1 MNKTSSAIVRT
12 ILLGTSC
19 LSVLGLSAA
28 QADPAGGVVV
38 SGSATITGKPNATI
52 INQATDRALINW
64 QSFNI
69 AAGGSVRFNQPGSKS
84 ITVNRVLGSQS
95 SSIFGSLLA
104 NGQVWIIN
112 GNGILFGKGA
122 QVNVGGLIAT
132 TADITDR
139 DFENGNF
146 SFSGGTGASVVNQGT
161 IRTRNG
167 GSAVLSG
174 ASVQNQ
180 GLIAADTG
188 TVVLGGASAF
198 TVDFN
203 GDNLLRYA
211 ITAPAGKADNGQ
223 TGVSNSGSISAAG
236 GHVILTARAAA
247 DIAGAVI
254 NNTGMISATSA
265 RVANGEVVLDGGDGD
280 VNVSGS
286 IDASGRASGQT
297 GGSVAITGRNITV
310 ADNTTIN
317 VSGDSGGGTVRIGG
331 DLHGAGALQNA
342 DNVTVGSATI
352 RADAIRRGKGGTLVV
367 WSNGLTDFSGIFS
380 AKGGLMG
387 GDGGF
392 IETSGHTLNVGS
404 GASVDTR
411 APHGKTGTWL
421 LDPDTIV
428 IQAGEGTGTPIPP
441 GGTLSVDTDS
451 EDTDIVRPS
460 TIIAALATTNVTLE
474 ASREIDVYSPVIYSS
489 SNALNLLSE
498 GNISVYASIQN
509 TQAVGGGAVN
519 LVAGWDGVTAM
530 GDILT
535 TPGAYGSGFNE
546 VFLDSSDNDVF
557 VGSASGATTIAAA
570 DITLF
575 AEDGGNVQ
583 LGYHGAGGGNIAVYA
598 TDNISLT
605 AQAPGEG
612 AHYAMIGNG
621 ALDGSVAGAI
631 TGDIFVSSL
640 GSIFLA
646 TEEGGPGC
654 DCANIGQESAG
665 GDLVGIGRTIGIG
678 NESGIGEVP
687 ATGNVVIIAADV
699 DDDLD
704 ASAGLSDIISAQLAH
719 GDMTLGHIGE
729 ESSINVDDF
738 VDYDS
743 PFALTLLSTSDIEIT
758 GHLMNAGSGA
768 VTLIAGWDGVY
779 DAAHLTDTGHY
790 GLNGGSITIG
800 GEDAETDASIGSAH
814 GALHLYGANLNI
826 DPENGFAQVGY
837 HGAGGGDIFVNMTGD
852 ISAFGN
858 ADVAKYYALLGN
870 GSLDAGIEGNITGNI
885 SLVAGGQT
893 VFADRMGRGWLG
905 NVADEGFIE
914 TGDLTALT
922 RTGFFRADY
931 LSADLGT
938 VAGTGGNVFIGFT
951 DAEVGDLFIGGFT
964 YTSANDFTFAGAA
977 GMNVTGTVSNAG
989 SGAVTL
995 VAGWD
1000 GHTVGTAAQIQGAG
1014 AYGLN
1019 GAVTTIGGENQ
1030 NQDVSLGS
1038 ASGRTTILTGDLTV
1052 APKAGF
1058 YAQVGY
1064 HGTGGGD
1071 IFVVARG
1078 DLTLTAGGVPHDYA
1092 MIGNGSLNGDV
1103 TGNIT
1108 GNIDLRIAGSTFLDG
1123 SAGEG
1128 VKAWIGNVAGG
1139 GFSETGNLLL
1149 ETFDLD
1155 GSDAISPMLASD
1167 VSGGDVTIA
1176 ITDSEAQNV
1185 LDNAIVYNSTHN
1197 LTLLTAGSVTFLSS
1211 VQNGGSGA
1219 VTILAGWN
1227 GITFDP
1233 AHFTDAGVFGNNNG
1247 SVLIGGADAEG
1258 SVAVGSASG
1267 HTNVFAKNVVLSGL
1281 HGYAQLGYHG
1291 AAGGVIAVNALGVVS
1306 LIGGANAG
1314 DYATIGNGTVFGS
1327 NAAGGDVG
1335 VSSGSITDYG
1345 NAAITG
1351 ANLKLAAASGG
1362 IGNAGPGGALRIAAG
1377 TLAVMTHGGA
1387 VYLTSPGGGV
1397 AFGLGG
1403 VQTMGGSFTLAAA
1416 GPITQSAALQTGALN
1431 LSTTSGAITLT
1442 DAGNSFGALTVAT
1455 SGSDN
1460 ATFSQASS
1468 LTIASA
1474 AVGGTLSLTGS
1485 AITQTGAIH
1494 AGGLSVTATGG
1505 PITLT
1510 SSGNSFATL
1519 TVNDTSANDV
1529 SIVDGSAVTLAGATV
1544 NGKLTL
1550 AAGGAIGQSGA
1561 IHAGALD
1568 VSTITG
1574 AITLTNTG
1582 NAFGALTVTT
1592 HGSDNA
1598 SFAHSSLLT
1607 VASANVG
1614 GTLTLA
1620 AGTAVNQSGA
1630 IHAAALNVSAAN
1642 GSIVLSNS
1650 GNAFGA
1656 LTASTTGS
1664 NDATIIDSMGVS
1676 VSGATIG
1683 GKLTLVSGGAI
1694 SQTGAIVAAALD
1706 VSSTGGAIALTNGGN
1721 SFATLTVA
1729 TNGSNDASVTDST
1742 AVTLAGVTVGGNFG
1756 LAAGGAVG
1764 QTGAITTHGLSV
1776 SASSGAITLTK
1787 ATNAVSGT
1795 AQFTT
1800 PGAASFANSLATIV
1814 GASTVG
1820 GDVTLLSKG
1829 NVNFVGSV
1837 QSVSGNILVVA
1848 GWDGTTTDPSAFGN
1862 AGVYGNG
1869 GGDVVIGGSGAAGA
1883 VAVGS
1888 QHGSTS
1894 LYASSVTLSG
1904 DHGLAQLGYHGTGGG
1919 AIKLVALHNLQANA
1933 SSFGALVGNGS
1944 LSGDVTGNVTGD
1956 IDIHLG
1962 GSGGFSGAQAW
1973 LGNVAH
1979 AGTETG
1985 NLVFVA
1991 ANAIGTFGSYVT
2003 SALVGGDVTIGFTG
2017 TTDQGLAGTIAYNSS
2032 HTFNLLNAGNIVVV
2046 GTLQN
2051 AGSGAINLVAGWDG
2065 HTLTASSFGTAG
2077 VYGNN
2082 GKGLTIGG
2090 SGAAGNASV
2099 GSFGGKTSVYG
2110 ASLTLAAVHGYAQ
2123 LGFNGHGT
2131 GAILVQT
2138 TGAVTLT
2145 GGGGANQ
2152 FAQIGNGGRGTS
2164 GSNSGDIQITAGGDL
2179 TLTAGAGAEA
2189 YAQIGHGGAESNTGV
2204 SGGYSNTGAISVTAA
2219 NVFLNAG
2226 GGAGAYSQI
2235 GNGGYKSGLNIAGG
2249 TANNGGD
2256 ITITSGH
2263 AVTLTGNGADAYA
2276 QIGNGGSQS
2285 NQNAA
2290 AAAGGS
2296 DSGNIVVHAPNGAAG
2311 SVTLTAGAG
2320 ASAYAQI
2327 GNGGYAVNSG
2337 PNATVASWTI
2347 TGDVSVTDLVLTGG
2361 NTGPNAYAQ
2370 IGNGDASHNSTGN
2383 VSGNITIDANGQITY
2398 SDGTAP
2404 HSPATIGNFTGQGTV
2419 TGTLTGAQPPSD
2431 VTTDP
2436 AVIGNIAVNT
2446 ADNGSPTTNV
2456 PVITTVVITDTEEGG
2471 RPTVTAVA
2479 LETSPPGPLALLDK
2493 SGADSSSPN
2502 TSDTATI
2509 VIADSLDGSK
2519 KGSGSQFFMGGMLKQ
2534 TIPGSAVHGVPP
2546 ADQDFSSWGNEAL
2559 WQ

>member
-19 LSVLGLSAA
+19 LSVLGIGAA

-64 QSFNI
+64 QSFSI

-112 GNGILFGKGA
+112 GNGILFGKGS

-132 TADITDR
+132 TADIADR

-198 TVDFN
+198 TVDFT

-247 DIAGAVI
+247 DIAGAVV

-280 VNVSGS
+280 VAVSGS
-286 IDASGRASGQT
+286 IDASGRAPGQS

-310 ADNTTIN
+310 ADNATIN

-331 DLHGAGALQNA
+331 DLHGAGGLQNA
-342 DNVTVGSATI
+342 DNVTVGAATI

-380 AKGGLMG
+380 ARGGVMG

-392 IETSGHTLNVGS
+392 IETSGHTLNVGT

-428 IQAGEGTGTPIPP
+428 IQAGEGAGTAIPP

-451 EDTDIVRPS
+451 EDTDYVRPS

-474 ASREIDVYSPVIYSS
+474 ASNEIDVYSPVIYSS
-489 SNALNLLSE
+489 ANALSLLSQ

-509 TQAVGGGAVN
+509 TQSVGGGAVN

-546 VFLDSSDNDVF
+546 VFLNSSDNDVF

-570 DITLF
+570 DVTLF
-575 AEDGGNVQ
+575 AQGGGNVQ
-583 LGYHGAGGGNIAVYA
+583 LGYHGAGGGNISVYA

-654 DCANIGQESAG
+654 ECGNIGQESTG
-665 GDLVGIGRTIGIG
+665 GGAGRTIGIG

-704 ASAGLSDIISAQLAH
+704 ASAGLGDIITNDLAH
-719 GDMTLGHIGE
+719 GNLTLGHIGE
-729 ESSINVDDF
+729 ESSINVDAF

-743 PFALTLLSTSDIEIT
+743 PFALTLMSTSDIEVT
-758 GHLMNAGSGA
+758 GHMMNAGTGA
-768 VTLIAGWDGVY
+768 ITLIAGWDGVY

-800 GEDAETDASIGSAH
+800 GEDAETDASIGSAG

-826 DPENGFAQVGY
+826 DPTNGFAQVGY
-837 HGAGGGDIFVNMTGD
+837 HGAGGGDIFVNMTGN
-852 ISAFGN
+852 ITALGN

-893 VFADRMGRGWLG
+893 VFADQVGRGWLG

-964 YTSANDFTFAGAA
+964 YTSANNFTFAGAA

-1038 ASGRTTILTGDLTV
+1038 AFGRTTILTGDLTV

-1128 VKAWIGNVAGG
+1128 AQAWIGNVAGS
-1139 GFSETGNLLL
+1139 GFSETGNVLLQ
-1149 ETFDLD
+1149 TFDFD
-1155 GSDAISPMLASD
+1155 SSDAIAPMLVSD

-1176 ITDSEAQNV
+1176 ITDSEAQNE
-1185 LDNAIVYNSTHN
+1185 LDNALVYNSTHN
-1197 LTLLTAGSVTFLSS
+1197 LTLLTAGSMTFLAS

-1219 VTILAGWN
+1219 VTVVAGWD
-1227 GITFDP
+1227 GTTFDA
-1233 AHFTDAGVFGNNNG
+1233 AHFADAGVFGNNNG
-1247 SVLIGGADAEG
+1247 SVVIGGSDATG
-1258 SVAVGSASG
+1258 NVAVGSASG
-1267 HTNVFAKNVVLSGL
+1267 HTNVFARTVVLGGL

-1291 AAGGVIAVNALGVVS
+1291 AAGGVIGVNALGVVS
-1306 LIGGANAG
+1306 LFGGANAG
-1314 DYATIGNGTVFGS
+1314 DYATIGNGTVFSS
-1327 NAAGGDVG
+1327 NAAGGDVS
-1335 VSSGSITDYG
+1335 VASGMIATTG
-1345 NAAITG
+1345 NTAVTA

-1362 IGNAGPGGALRIAAG
+1362 IGNPGPGGALRIAAG

-1397 AFGLGG
+1397 TFAGSG
-1403 VQTMGGSFTLAAA
+1403 VQTMGGSFTLAAG
-1416 GPITQSAALQTGALN
+1416 GPIAQTAALQTGALN
-1431 LSTTSGAITLT
+1431 LSTSSGAITLT
-1442 DAGNSFGALTVAT
+1442 GAGNSFGALTVAT

-1485 AITQTGAIH
+1485 AVTQTGAIH
-1494 AGGLSVTATGG
+1494 AGALSVTATGG

-1510 SSGNSFATL
+1510 SSGNGFATL

-1544 NGKLTL
+1544 TGKLTL
-1550 AAGGAIGQSGA
+1550 AAGGAIGQTGA

-1607 VASANVG
+1607 VASAHVG

-1656 LTASTTGS
+1656 LTVSTTGS
-1664 NDATIIDSMGVS
+1664 NDATITDSSGVS
-1676 VSGATIG
+1676 VSGATVG

-1706 VSSTGGAIALTNGGN
+1706 VSSTGGAITLTNSGN

-1729 TNGSNDASVTDST
+1729 TNGSNDAAVTDST
-1742 AVTLAGVTVGGNFG
+1742 AVTLAGVNAGGNFA

-1764 QTGAITTHGLSV
+1764 QTGAIATHGLSV
-1776 SASSGAITLTK
+1776 SASSGAITLTM

-1800 PGAASFANSLATIV
+1800 PGALTFANALGTTV

-1829 NVNFVGSV
+1829 NVNFTGSV
-1837 QSVSGNILVVA
+1837 QGVAGNITVVA
-1848 GWDGTTTDPSAFGN
+1848 GWDGTTVDPSAFGN

-1869 GGDVVIGGSGAAGA
+1869 GGDIVIGSAGATGA
-1883 VAVGS
+1883 VALGS
-1888 QHGSTS
+1888 QHGSTT
-1894 LYASSVTLSG
+1894 LYASGVTLSG
-1904 DHGLAQLGYHGTGGG
+1904 DHGLAQLGYHGAGGG
-1919 AIKLVALHNLQANA
+1919 AIRLVALHNLQVNA
-1933 SSFGALVGNGS
+1933 SSFGAMVGNGS
-1944 LSGDVTGNVTGD
+1944 LAADVTGNVTGD
-1956 IDIHLG
+1956 IDVRLG
-1962 GSGGFSGAQAW
+1962 GSAGFSGGQSW

-1979 AGTETG
+1979 GGTETG
-1985 NLVFVA
+1985 NLIFVA
-1991 ANAIGTFGSYVT
+1991 TNAIGTFGSYVT
-2003 SALVGGDVTIGFTG
+2003 SALAGGDVTIGFTG
-2017 TTDQGLAGTIAYNSS
+2017 ASDQGLAGSIAYNSS
-2032 HTFNLLNAGNIVVV
+2032 HTFNLLSAGNIAVV

-2077 VYGNN
+2077 VFGNN
-2082 GKGLTIGG
+2082 AKGVSIGG
-2090 SGAAGNASV
+2090 SGAVGNASV
-2099 GSFGGKTSVYG
+2099 GSAGGKTSLYG

-2131 GAILVQT
+2131 GAIAVQT
-2138 TGAVTLT
+2138 TGAVSLT
-2145 GGGGANQ
+2145 GGGSANQ
-2152 FAQIGNGGRGTS
+2152 FAQIGNGGRGTT

-2204 SGGYSNTGAISVTAA
+2204 TGGYSNTGAITVTAA

-2226 GGAGAYSQI
+2226 NGTGAYSQI
-2235 GNGGYKSGLNIAGG
+2235 GHGGYKSGLNIAGG

-2256 ITITSGH
+2256 ITITSSH

-2311 SVTLTAGAG
+2311 SVTLAAGAG
-2320 ASAYAQI
+2320 ANAYAQI
-2327 GNGGYAVNSG
+2327 GNGGYAVNAG
-2337 PNATVASWTI
+2337 PNATVASWTV
-2347 TGDVSVTDLVLTGG
+2347 TGDITVTDLVLSGG

-2383 VSGNITIDANGQITY
+2383 ISGNIIIDANGQITY
-2398 SDGTAP
+2398 TDGTAP
-2404 HSPATIGNFTGQGTV
+2404 NSPGTIGNFTGQGTV

-2436 AVIGNIAVNT
+2436 VAIGNIAVNT

-2456 PVITTVVITDTEEGG
+2456 PVIATVVITDKDEGG

-2509 VIADSLDGSK
+2509 VIADSLDGTK
-2519 KGSGSQFFMGGMLKQ
+2519 KGTGSQFFMGGMLKQ
-2534 TIPGSAVHGVPP
+2534 TVPGGNAVRGVPP